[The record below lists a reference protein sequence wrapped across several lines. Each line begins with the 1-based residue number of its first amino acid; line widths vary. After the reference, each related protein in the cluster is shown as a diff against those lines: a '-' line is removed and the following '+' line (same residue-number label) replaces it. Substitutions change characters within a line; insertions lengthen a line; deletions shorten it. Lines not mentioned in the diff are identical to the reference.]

1 MKTLLKNGYLF
12 TGASLPVR
20 KELLVENDRIS
31 ALLPPGTVAE
41 ADETVDLHD
50 RVVIPGFVQTH
61 VHLCQVLFRGRA
73 DDLALLDWLRTRIW
87 PYEAS
92 HDEEST
98 YLSALLG
105 CMELL
110 AGGATSVC
118 VMESVRHADAAA
130 RAMEETGIRGVFGK
144 AMMDYTDTP
153 AALGGMPDAFLET
166 TQQSLDR
173 SLALL
178 KKWHG
183 AANGRI
189 RYAFMPRGILTTSEE
204 LLCELRRLS
213 GEYGVLVH
221 THACETTPESRLVE
235 QRRGLTEIR
244 YLHKLGL
251 TGQQLLLAHC
261 LCIDEEDI
269 EILRSTQTGVA
280 SCPLAN
286 LKLASGVAP
295 LQRMLSAGVR
305 LSLGSDGAPC
315 NNNLD
320 MFQEMKYAA
329 LLQKGISH
337 DPTWMSAEDIFR
349 IATEGG
355 ARVLGM
361 EKETGTLAAGMK
373 ADLAV
378 VELDCRAAAPAPRAV
393 STLVYSGSP
402 AMVTDT
408 MVDGRWVYRNG
419 AFLHLDEER
428 IRAHAREAVERV
440 IKRAQGA

>member
-12 TGASLPVR
+12 TGGSEPVR
-20 KELLVENDRIS
+20 QELVVEDDRIS
-31 ALLPPGTVAE
+31 ALLAPGTVVE
-41 ADETVDLHD
+41 ADAVVDLQS
-50 RVVIPGFVQTH
+50 RAVIPGFVQTH

-87 PYEAS
+87 PYEAA
-92 HDEEST
+92 HDEDST

-153 AALGGMPDAFLET
+153 AALGGMPDAFIET
-166 TQQSLDR
+166 TQESFDR
-173 SLALL
+173 SMALL
-178 KKWHG
+178 KRWHG
-183 AANGRI
+183 AAEGRI

-204 LLCELRRLS
+204 MLQELCRLS
-213 GEYGVLVH
+213 REYGVLVH
-221 THACETTPESRLVE
+221 THACETVPESQLVE
-235 QRRGLTEIR
+235 QRRGLTEIK
-244 YLHKLGL
+244 YLHRLGL
-251 TGQQLLLAHC
+251 TGERLLLAHC
-261 LCIDEEDI
+261 LCIDDEDV
-269 EILRSTQTGVA
+269 EILRSTGTGVA

-295 LQRMLSAGVR
+295 LQRMKNSGVR

-320 MFQEMKYAA
+320 MFQEMKFAA
-329 LLQKGISH
+329 LLQKGIYH
-337 DPTWMSAEDIFR
+337 DPTWMPAEDIFR

-361 EKETGTLAAGMK
+361 AEETGALAVGMK

-378 VELDCRAAAPAPRAV
+378 VDMNRREAAPAPRSV
-393 STLVYSGSP
+393 STLVYSGNP
-402 AMVTDT
+402 GMVTDT
-408 MVDGRWVYRNG
+408 MVDGHWVYRNG
-419 AFLHLDEER
+419 TFSGLDEER
-428 IRAHAREAVERV
+428 IRAHAAEAVERV
-440 IKRAQGA
+440 LRRANG

>member
-12 TGASLPVR
+12 TGGSEPVR
-20 KELLVENDRIS
+20 QELVVEDDRIS
-31 ALLPPGTVAE
+31 ALLAPGTVVE
-41 ADETVDLHD
+41 ADAVVDLQS
-50 RVVIPGFVQTH
+50 RAVIPGFVQTH

-87 PYEAS
+87 PYEAA
-92 HDEEST
+92 HDEDST

-153 AALGGMPDAFLET
+153 AALGGMPDAFIET
-166 TQQSLDR
+166 TQESFDR
-173 SLALL
+173 SMALL
-178 KKWHG
+178 KRWHG
-183 AANGRI
+183 AAEGRI

-204 LLCELRRLS
+204 MLQELCRLS
-213 GEYGVLVH
+213 REYGVLVH
-221 THACETTPESRLVE
+221 THACETVPESQLVE
-235 QRRGLTEIR
+235 QRRGLTEIK
-244 YLHKLGL
+244 YLHRLGL
-251 TGQQLLLAHC
+251 TGERLLLAHC
-261 LCIDEEDI
+261 LCIDDEDV
-269 EILRSTQTGVA
+269 EILRSTGTGVA

-295 LQRMLSAGVR
+295 LQRMKNSGVR

-320 MFQEMKYAA
+320 MFQEMKFAA
-329 LLQKGISH
+329 LLQKGIYH
-337 DPTWMSAEDIFR
+337 DPTWMPAEDIFR

-361 EKETGTLAAGMK
+361 AEETGALAVGMN

-378 VELDCRAAAPAPRAV
+378 VDMNRRAAAPAPRSV
-393 STLVYSGSP
+393 STLVYSGNP
-402 AMVTDT
+402 GMVTDT
-408 MVDGRWVYRNG
+408 MVDGHWVYRHG
-419 AFLHLDEER
+419 TFSGLDEER
-428 IRAHAREAVERV
+428 IRAHAAEAVERV
-440 IKRAQGA
+440 LRRANG

>member
-1 MKTLLKNGYLF
+1 MKTLLKNGFLF
-12 TGASLPVR
+12 TGEGTLPIR
-20 KELLVENDRIS
+20 SELLVDGDRIA
-31 ALLPPGTVAE
+31 ALLPAGTVAP
-41 ADETVDLHD
+41 ADETVDLHGKA
-50 RVVIPGFVQTH
+50 VIPGFVQTH
-61 VHLCQVLFRGRA
+61 VHFCQVLFRGLA

-87 PYEAS
+87 PYEAA

-105 CMELL
+105 SMELL

-118 VMESVRHADAAA
+118 VMESVCHADAAA
-130 RAMEETGIRGVFGK
+130 RAIEETGIRAVFGK

-153 AALGGMPDAFLET
+153 GELGGMPDTFLET
-166 TQQSLDR
+166 TQESLDR

-178 KKWHG
+178 KRWHG

-189 RYAFMPRGILTTSEE
+189 RYAFMPRGILTTSED
-204 LLCELRRLS
+204 LLRELRHLS
-213 GEYGVLVH
+213 REYDALVH
-221 THACETTPESRLVE
+221 THACETTPESLLVQE
-235 QRRGLTEIR
+235 RRGLTEIK
-244 YLHKLGL
+244 YLHRLGM
-251 TGQQLLLAHC
+251 TGDHLLLAHC
-261 LCIDEEDI
+261 LCIDDEDVA
-269 EILRSTQTGVA
+269 ILRDTGTGVA

-295 LQRMLSAGVR
+295 LHRMHQEKIR

-337 DPTWMSAEDIFR
+337 DPTRMPAEDIFR
-349 IATEGG
+349 IATLGG

-361 EKETGTLAAGMK
+361 ETLTGTLAAGKK

-378 VELDCRAAAPAPRAV
+378 VDFNCRETAPAPMSV
-393 STLVYSGSP
+393 STLVYAGNP
-402 AMVTDT
+402 HMVTDT
-408 MVDGRWVYRNG
+408 LVDGRWVYRDG
-419 AFLHLDEER
+419 RFPHLDEER
-428 IRAHAREAVERV
+428 IRALAREAVGRV
-440 IKRAQGA
+440 LSRVKT

>member
-12 TGASLPVR
+12 TGGSEPVR
-20 KELLVENDRIS
+20 QELVVEDDRIS
-31 ALLPPGTVAE
+31 ALLAPGTVVE
-41 ADETVDLHD
+41 ADAVVDLQS
-50 RVVIPGFVQTH
+50 RAVIPGFVQTH

-87 PYEAS
+87 PYEAA
-92 HDEEST
+92 HDEDST

-153 AALGGMPDAFLET
+153 AALGGMPDAFIET
-166 TQQSLDR
+166 TQESFDR
-173 SLALL
+173 SMALL
-178 KKWHG
+178 KRWHG
-183 AANGRI
+183 AAEGRI

-204 LLCELRRLS
+204 MLQELCRLS
-213 GEYGVLVH
+213 REYGVLVH
-221 THACETTPESRLVE
+221 THACETVPESQLVE
-235 QRRGLTEIR
+235 QRRGLTEIK
-244 YLHKLGL
+244 YLHRLGL
-251 TGQQLLLAHC
+251 TGERLLLAHC
-261 LCIDEEDI
+261 LCIDDEDV
-269 EILRSTQTGVA
+269 EILRSTGTGVA

-295 LQRMLSAGVR
+295 LQRMKNSGVR

-320 MFQEMKYAA
+320 MFQEMKFAA
-329 LLQKGISH
+329 LLQKGIYH
-337 DPTWMSAEDIFR
+337 DPTWMPAEDIFR

-361 EKETGTLAAGMK
+361 AEETGALAVGMK

-378 VELDCRAAAPAPRAV
+378 VDMNRREAAPAPRSV
-393 STLVYSGSP
+393 STLVYSGNP
-402 AMVTDT
+402 GMVTDT
-408 MVDGRWVYRNG
+408 MVDGHWV
-419 AFLHLDEER
+419 
-428 IRAHAREAVERV
+428 
-440 IKRAQGA
+440 

>member
-12 TGASLPVR
+12 TGGSEPVR
-20 KELLVENDRIS
+20 QELVVEDDRIS
-31 ALLPPGTVAE
+31 ALLAPGTVVE
-41 ADETVDLHD
+41 ADAVVDLQS
-50 RVVIPGFVQTH
+50 RAVIPGFVQTH

-87 PYEAS
+87 PYEAA
-92 HDEEST
+92 HDEDST

-153 AALGGMPDAFLET
+153 AALGGMPDAFIET
-166 TQQSLDR
+166 TQESLDR
-173 SLALL
+173 SMALL
-178 KKWHG
+178 KRWNG
-183 AANGRI
+183 AAEGRI

-204 LLCELRRLS
+204 MLQELCRL
-213 GEYGVLVH
+213 GREYGVLVH
-221 THACETTPESRLVE
+221 THACETVPESQLVE
-235 QRRGLTEIR
+235 QRRGLTEIK
-244 YLHKLGL
+244 YLHRMGL
-251 TGQQLLLAHC
+251 TGERLLLAHC
-261 LCIDEEDI
+261 LCIDDEDM
-269 EILRSTQTGVA
+269 EILRSTGTGVA

-295 LQRMLSAGVR
+295 LQRMKNSGVR

-320 MFQEMKYAA
+320 MFQEMKFAA
-329 LLQKGISH
+329 LLQKGINH
-337 DPTWMSAEDIFR
+337 DPTWMPAEDIFR

-361 EKETGTLAAGMK
+361 EGETGVLAIGMK

-378 VELDCRAAAPAPRAV
+378 VDMNRREAAPAPLSV
-393 STLVYSGSP
+393 STLVYAGNP
-402 AMVTDT
+402 GMVTDT

-419 AFLHLDEER
+419 TFPGLDEER
-428 IRAHAREAVERV
+428 IRAHAAEAVERV
-440 IKRAQGA
+440 LRRANG

>member
-1 MKTLLKNGYLF
+1 MKILLKNGYLF
-12 TGASLPVR
+12 TGGSEPVR
-20 KELLVENDRIS
+20 RELLVEDGRIS
-31 ALLPPGTVAE
+31 AFLPAGAVTA
-41 ADETVDLHD
+41 ADEIADLHG
-50 RVVIPGFVQTH
+50 RAVIPGFVQTH

-87 PYEAS
+87 PYEAA

-98 YLSALLG
+98 YLSAMLG

-110 AGGATSVC
+110 AGGVTSVC
-118 VMESVRHADAAA
+118 VMESVRHAGAAA

-153 AALGGMPDAFLET
+153 AALGGMPEAFLET
-166 TQQSLDR
+166 TEQSLER
-173 SLALL
+173 SLELMRR
-178 KKWHG
+178 WHG
-183 AANGRI
+183 AAGGRI

-204 LLCELRRLS
+204 LLKELRRLS
-213 GEYGVLVH
+213 EEYGVLVH
-221 THACETTPESRLVE
+221 THACETDPESRLVE
-235 QRRGLTEIR
+235 QRRGLTEIK
-244 YLHKLGL
+244 YLHRLGL
-251 TGQQLLLAHC
+251 TGEGLLLAHC

-269 EILRSTQTGVA
+269 AILRSTGTGVA

-295 LQRMLSAGVR
+295 LQRMQEAGVR

-337 DPTWMSAEDIFR
+337 DPTRMPAETIFR

-361 EKETGTLAAGMK
+361 ADAGSLAVGMR

-378 VELDCRAAAPAPRAV
+378 VDLDRREVAPAPR
-393 STLVYSGSP
+393 SLSSLVYSGNP
-402 AMVTDT
+402 GMVTDT
-408 MVDGRWVYRNG
+408 MVDGCWVYRNG
-419 AFLHLDEER
+419 TFPRLDEEA
-428 IRAHAREAVERV
+428 IRARAREAVERILSGV
-440 IKRAQGA
+440 R